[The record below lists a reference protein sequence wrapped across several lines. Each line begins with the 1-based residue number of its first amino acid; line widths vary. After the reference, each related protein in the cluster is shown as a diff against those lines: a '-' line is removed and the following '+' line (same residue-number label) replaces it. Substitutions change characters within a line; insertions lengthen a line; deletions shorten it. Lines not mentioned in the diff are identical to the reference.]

1 MTPCGQGAYH
11 VFEQT
16 RSGGHMS
23 GLIELKQEL
32 LLETAK
38 VRAQIQCWMLAQTL
52 TLIGAMAA
60 LKLFG

>member
-1 MTPCGQGAYH
+1 
-11 VFEQT
+11 
-16 RSGGHMS
+16 MS